1 MIVTCDTCK
10 KQFALTKLE
19 QEKTTISDEEIWRTF
34 FRCPSCG
41 EEYAT
46 EYDNIETF
54 SLRKQIRK
62 ITIGLQEP
70 NIKQKKQKQYLKELK
85 QKQNRLKQCELLL
98 RQKYIQKGE

>member
-10 KQFALTKLE
+10 NQFALTKLE
-19 QEKTTISDEEIWRTF
+19 QDKIILEGNEIWRTF
-34 FRCPSCG
+34 FRCPYCG

-46 EYDNIETF
+46 EYDNLETF

-62 ITIGLQEP
+62 ITIRLQEP
-70 NIKQKKQKQYLKELK
+70 NIKQKKQKQCLKELK

>member
-34 FRCPSCG
+34 FRCPNCG

-62 ITIGLQEP
+62 ITIWLQEP
-70 NIKQKKQKQYLKELK
+70 NIKQKKQKQFLKELK

>member
-10 KQFALTKLE
+10 NQFALTKLE
-19 QEKTTISDEEIWRTF
+19 QDKIKSEGNEIWRTF
-34 FRCPSCG
+34 FRCPYCG

-46 EYDNIETF
+46 EYDNLETF

-70 NIKQKKQKQYLKELK
+70 NIKQKKQKQFLKELK

>member
-10 KQFALTKLE
+10 NQFALTKLE
-19 QEKTTISDEEIWRTF
+19 QDKIILEDNEIWRMF
-34 FRCPSCG
+34 FRCPYCG

-46 EYDNIETF
+46 EYDNLETF

-70 NIKQKKQKQYLKELK
+70 NIKQKKQKQFLKELK

>member
-10 KQFALTKLE
+10 NQFALTKLE
-19 QEKTTISDEEIWRTF
+19 QDKIILEDNEIWRTF
-34 FRCPSCG
+34 FRCPCCG

-46 EYDNIETF
+46 EYDNLETF

-70 NIKQKKQKQYLKELK
+70 NIKQKKQKQFLKELK